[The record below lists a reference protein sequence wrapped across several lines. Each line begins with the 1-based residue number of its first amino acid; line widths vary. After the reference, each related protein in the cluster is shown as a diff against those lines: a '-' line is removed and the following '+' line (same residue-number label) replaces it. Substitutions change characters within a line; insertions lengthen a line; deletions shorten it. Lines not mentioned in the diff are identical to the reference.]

1 MTRARAANRKIREHV
16 ASLKRERI
24 IDAATDLFY
33 DKGFRNTTLED
44 VADRLGTTKPAL
56 YTSFASKTEL
66 LAEICTRGV
75 ASALDEI
82 EQAMAQGLSP
92 RETLGYF
99 VPRYVTA
106 IIRLQK
112 HIAINIREEK
122 NLDPSD
128 AERLAE
134 LRHRFIACVE
144 DMLRAG
150 RDAGEIDVAE
160 PRIAAFAIVGAVSWT
175 TFWYNPSGALSS
187 HSIAQRMADVIL
199 GLVRTRSESAVIET

>member
-1 MTRARAANRKIREHV
+1 MARARGADRKIREHV

-24 IDAATDLFY
+24 VDAATDLFY
-33 DKGFRNTTLED
+33 DKGFRNTTLDD
-44 VADRLGTTKPAL
+44 VAERLGTTKPVL

-82 EQAMAQGLSP
+82 EQAMAQGRPP
-92 RETLGYF
+92 RETLEYF
-99 VPRYVTA
+99 VPRYVNA
-106 IIRLQK
+106 IIRAQK

-122 NLDPSD
+122 NLEPAD

-150 RDAGEIDVAE
+150 RDAGEIDVAD

-175 TFWYNPSGALSS
+175 TFWYNPGGALSS
-187 HSIAQRMADVIL
+187 HSISQRMTDVIL
-199 GLVRTRSESAVIET
+199 GLLRARSEAL

>member
-1 MTRARAANRKIREHV
+1 MARARGADRKIREHV

-33 DKGFRNTTLED
+33 DKGFRNTTLDD
-44 VADRLGTTKPAL
+44 VAERLGTTKPVL

-82 EQAMAQGLSP
+82 EQAMAQGRPP
-92 RETLGYF
+92 RETLEYF
-99 VPRYVTA
+99 VPRYVNA
-106 IIRLQK
+106 IIRAQK

-122 NLDPSD
+122 NLEPAD
-128 AERLAE
+128 AERLDK

-144 DMLRAG
+144 AMLRAG
-150 RDAGEIDVAE
+150 RDAGEIDVAD

-175 TFWYNPSGALSS
+175 TFWYNPGGALSS

-199 GLVRTRSESAVIET
+199 GLLRARSEAL